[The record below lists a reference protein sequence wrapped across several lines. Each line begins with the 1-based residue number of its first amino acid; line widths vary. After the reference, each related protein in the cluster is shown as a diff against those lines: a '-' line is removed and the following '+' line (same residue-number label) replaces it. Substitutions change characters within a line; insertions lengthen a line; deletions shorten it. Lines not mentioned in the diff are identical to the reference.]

1 MAAEERR
8 DLMYLILKI
17 HIYMSDMKRCK
28 RSDGTESRYE
38 YDDNGN
44 LTKLVNTGSGR
55 PLSMYEYQYD
65 KADRITREKENRGGN
80 IRTTEFTYDK
90 GGQLK
95 SYRSIE
101 GRTESR
107 TTYSYDAAGNRK
119 AVSSSGKGRVTASYN
134 KDGQIISEKNQRT
147 GDEIRYIYDKNGNLK
162 EKRSNGKN
170 RIYDYD
176 IENRLRSVSEGGQ
189 MLMAATYDG
198 EGNKVFQMSRKF
210 VRREG
215 KSGYSCKGGKSKTSG
230 KSKGKKE
237 NGSYFDPDIF
247 MYGAMQGGIKMS
259 GSGSPGMIAVMGR
272 ELAESWS
279 GIRTFFTG
287 RFKSGKAEKKR
298 LKELEDIVVPGTERG
313 TLVTYDITYYLND
326 TVKNKDSE
334 VMYQYGS
341 KGREKASYIYGEEG
355 ERISGDLTDL
365 GTKYIDDKAGNYTY
379 IYDGQGNTVQDARE
393 GKAVNNYSYDPYGQV
408 LSGTE
413 ANDVIF
419 GYNGEEYTEAAG
431 LQYLR
436 NRNYDAGTGRFLS
449 RDTYPGSPYSPISQ
463 NRYAYAENDP
473 VNKNDPGGN
482 RSRRKG
488 VTRWLRGAMGSI
500 ASALGKRKKH
510 GRSKAAR
517 SKGSSILGRI
527 GGAASSILNGFG
539 HSVRAVKNRVTRS
552 IRGAAAAARY
562 VTRSLKEKVNSLKKR
577 ISCGA
582 KKVKKAADTIRKDI
596 RKGGIE
602 GYSQAAYHL
611 SLIHI

>member
-1 MAAEERR
+1 
-8 DLMYLILKI
+8 MYLILKI

-44 LTKLVNTGSGR
+44 LTKLVNTGSGK

-107 TTYSYDAAGNRK
+107 TTYAYDAAGNRK

-215 KSGYSCKGGKSKTSG
+215 KSGYSYKGGKSKTSG

-237 NGSYFDPDIF
+237 KGPYFDPDIF
-247 MYGAMQGGIKMS
+247 GYGA
-259 GSGSPGMIAVMGR
+259 R
-272 ELAESWS
+272 N
-279 GIRTFFTG
+279 TC
-287 RFKSGKAEKKR
+287 
-298 LKELEDIVVPGTERG
+298 DI
-313 TLVTYDITYYLND
+313 
-326 TVKNKDSE
+326 
-334 VMYQYGS
+334 
-341 KGREKASYIYGEEG
+341 
-355 ERISGDLTDL
+355 
-365 GTKYIDDKAGNYTY
+365 
-379 IYDGQGNTVQDARE
+379 
-393 GKAVNNYSYDPYGQV
+393 
-408 LSGTE
+408 
-413 ANDVIF
+413 
-419 GYNGEEYTEAAG
+419 
-431 LQYLR
+431 
-436 NRNYDAGTGRFLS
+436 
-449 RDTYPGSPYSPISQ
+449 
-463 NRYAYAENDP
+463 
-473 VNKNDPGGN
+473 
-482 RSRRKG
+482 
-488 VTRWLRGAMGSI
+488 
-500 ASALGKRKKH
+500 
-510 GRSKAAR
+510 
-517 SKGSSILGRI
+517 
-527 GGAASSILNGFG
+527 
-539 HSVRAVKNRVTRS
+539 
-552 IRGAAAAARY
+552 
-562 VTRSLKEKVNSLKKR
+562 
-577 ISCGA
+577 
-582 KKVKKAADTIRKDI
+582 
-596 RKGGIE
+596 
-602 GYSQAAYHL
+602 
-611 SLIHI
+611 